1 MIFGVE
7 ALGLCCGQEAGRLRR
22 NLGFIGRSMI
32 VVAITNYVQHR
43 FAVAA
48 AGAATTDAKPT
59 NPRTEYVTKR
69 YVTAT
74 LK

>member
-1 MIFGVE
+1 
-7 ALGLCCGQEAGRLRR
+7 
-22 NLGFIGRSMI
+22 MI
-32 VVAITNYVQHR
+32 VVAFTNNVQHR

-48 AGAATTDAKPT
+48 AAAATTDAKPT
-59 NPRTEYVTKR
+59 NPRTEYVAKR